1 MLDALYNIIKL
12 HKAFAFDFE
21 AVDSKGRP
29 TTNPM
34 IARPTLL
41 SFATG
46 YPIAKAVCLDW
57 NEEAGLFLRKL
68 LLDPE
73 LTAVCHFGN
82 YDVMLAHWFGI
93 VDVREIR
100 AKLSDTLLLCWMEQ
114 EESDEGLGLKEQV
127 FKHLGYKMTE
137 FKEASASKF
146 FLAAFA
152 LRKAQ
157 EEIRKAFRAKGLMMA
172 RECKEEARQASRG
185 VREAYRLMGKTPKEM
200 VDIAVAEE
208 VAKVKAKYAS
218 LWQESEELFELAM
231 EEKTAKIERFDKLH
245 WKLMR
250 QYAADDSRQCWRLY
264 KHQMNWVRG
273 NGLER
278 WLQVELENHRRA
290 LMMTADGT
298 YIDVPYLDTLIAKSV
313 PLLEEFSAEVCNLAK
328 IDFEVGSHEQLARVL
343 YKDLGI
349 VPPIGAPRLKGKKFE
364 GENWA
369 YSVKRE
375 VLERITHPVVQ
386 AVLDW
391 RTVNILF
398 NNFMVG
404 LKEQAENDPLKKSR
418 AHVSFKSNGTVTG
431 RWSSSSE

>member
-21 AVDSKGRP
+21 AVDSEGRP
-29 TTNPM
+29 TTDTKV
-34 IARPTLL
+34 ARPTLL

-57 NEEAGLFLRKL
+57 SEEAGQFLRKL

-100 AKLSDTLLLCWMEQ
+100 AKLSDTFLLCWMEQ

-127 FKHLGYKMTE
+127 LKHLGYKMTE
-137 FKEASASKF
+137 FKEAQWSKF
-146 FLAAFA
+146 FLAAKA
-152 LRKAQ
+152 LREEQK
-157 EEIRKAFRAKGLMMA
+157 EIRKALKARGVQMA
-172 RECKEEARQASRG
+172 RDYRNELRQATKGTREAFRLTGRASKEELDTAI
-185 VREAYRLMGKTPKEM
+185 L
-200 VDIAVAEE
+200 AET
-208 VAKVKAKYAS
+208 AKVKEKYKTF
-218 LWQESEELFELAM
+218 WQETEELFDLTM
-231 EEKTAKIERFDKLH
+231 EDKNEKIERFDKLH

-250 QYAADDSRQCWRLY
+250 QYAADDSRQTWRLF
-264 KHQMNWVRG
+264 KHQMSWVRA

-278 WLQVELENHRRA
+278 WLQIELENHRRA

-298 YIDVPYLDTLIAKSV
+298 YIDVPYLDTLIDKSV
-313 PLLEEFSAEVCNLAK
+313 PLLEEFSAEICNLAK
-328 IDFEVGSHEQLARVL
+328 IEFEVGSHEQLARVL

-349 VPPIGAPRLKGKKFE
+349 EPPIGAPRLKGKKFE
-364 GENWA
+364 GEPWA
-369 YSVKRE
+369 YSVKKE

-391 RTVNILF
+391 RTVNILYT
-398 NNFMVG
+398 NFMVG
-404 LKEQAENDPLKKSR
+404 LKEQAKNDPLRKSR

-431 RWSSSSE
+431 RWASSSE